1 MKLLYHVVEIK
12 LNDKEVMLI
21 NTLSGRMDVIN
32 DNESAIF
39 AKWKNG
45 QQIYPA
51 NEVEYEFYGELSRVR
66 DLPV

>member
-21 NTLSGRMDVIN
+21 NTHSGRMDVIN

-45 QQIYPA
+45 QQTY
-51 NEVEYEFYGELSRVR
+51 Y
-66 DLPV
+66 